1 MVTALIA
8 ACEINMHCPP
18 SKLRLK
24 FHRTTISVISSHTKS
39 LQYLPMAW
47 KNWTRRFWKRP
58 IYHSKIK
65 SYRTCATHKCWQN
78 SNDFMAFGDQKI
90 SKILGALLLEISK
103 TKRWVKYSRLRDEG
117 NHHGKIESSLI
128 FSKNWIPLYQSIIII
143 IHYLY
148 DRFMEFAANFPL
160 NSLNLHS
167 SVWSLIGA
175 TSKLHLWGTSLLLK
189 AVEKGNV
196 AMAELLLSAGAVVD
210 VLDSY
215 GAGHP
220 GEL

>member
-1 MVTALIA
+1 
-8 ACEINMHCPP
+8 
-18 SKLRLK
+18 
-24 FHRTTISVISSHTKS
+24 
-39 LQYLPMAW
+39 
-47 KNWTRRFWKRP
+47 
-58 IYHSKIK
+58 
-65 SYRTCATHKCWQN
+65 
-78 SNDFMAFGDQKI
+78 
-90 SKILGALLLEISK
+90 
-103 TKRWVKYSRLRDEG
+103 
-117 NHHGKIESSLI
+117 
-128 FSKNWIPLYQSIIII
+128 
-143 IHYLY
+143 
-148 DRFMEFAANFPL
+148 MEFAANFPL

-215 GAGHP
+215 GSGHP